1 MSKLGYLVTTL
12 SLVAVFTAGY
22 FVGNI
27 KPTAPEFVPIGIHS
41 AYIDGVGDVMC
52 FDELGFG
59 NLTSYILT
67 LGEEFK

>member
-1 MSKLGYLVTTL
+1 MIRLWLLVVTL
-12 SLVAVFTAGY
+12 SAIMFSAGY

-27 KPTAPEFVPIGIHS
+27 KPAAPEFVPIGIHS
-41 AYIDGVGDVMC
+41 AYIDEVGSVMC
-52 FDELGFG
+52 FDELGYD